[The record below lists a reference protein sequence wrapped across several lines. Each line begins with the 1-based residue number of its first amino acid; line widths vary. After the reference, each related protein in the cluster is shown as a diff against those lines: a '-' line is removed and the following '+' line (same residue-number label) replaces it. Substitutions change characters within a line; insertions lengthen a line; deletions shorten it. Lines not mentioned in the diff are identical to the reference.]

1 MDRRATAVRE
11 RIDMPTGRV
20 KWFDTAKGFGFVT
33 AEDGEQIFLH
43 ASALPD
49 GAEVSPGT
57 RLEFDI
63 VDGRRGKQVLKAH
76 IHEAPARVRR
86 NPKKTAAMI
95 EDVIRLLEDTSAGLQ
110 RGRYPDEG
118 HSRRVAEVLRAIA
131 DDLEG

>member
-1 MDRRATAVRE
+1 
-11 RIDMPTGRV
+11 MPTGRV
-20 KWFDTAKGFGFVT
+20 KWFDTTKGFGFVT

-43 ASALPD
+43 SSSLPD
-49 GAEVSPGT
+49 GAEVRPGT

-76 IHEAPARVRR
+76 IVEERTRPRR
-86 NPKKTAAMI
+86 NPEKTAGMI
-95 EDVIRLLEDTSAGLQ
+95 EDVIRMLDDLSNGLR
-110 RGRYPDEG
+110 RGRYPDTG